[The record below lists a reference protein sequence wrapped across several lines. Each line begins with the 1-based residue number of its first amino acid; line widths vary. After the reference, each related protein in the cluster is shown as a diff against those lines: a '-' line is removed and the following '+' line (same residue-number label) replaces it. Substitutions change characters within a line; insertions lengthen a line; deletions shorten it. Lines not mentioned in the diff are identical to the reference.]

1 MGKGK
6 PKTKGKKIQLG
17 DFIGDTGLSSFIEF
31 YFTFFEGNKIAVNGE
46 MMELP
51 SAPRA
56 TTLEIDVSKVSEESK
71 TFLVEI

>member
-17 DFIGDTGLSSFIEF
+17 DFIGETGLRSDNYPF
-31 YFTFFEGNKIAVNGE
+31 FTFLEGNKIAVNGE

-56 TTLEIDVSKVSEESK
+56 TTLEIDASKVSQKPKLFSAE
-71 TFLVEI
+71 L

>member
-17 DFIGDTGLSSFIEF
+17 DFIGDTGLRLHNKPL
-31 YFTFFEGNKIAVNGE
+31 FTVFEGNKIAVNGE

-56 TTLEIDVSKVSEESK
+56 TTLEIDVS
-71 TFLVEI
+71 LVR